1 VEWYRTVDNCHV
13 HHNWIEG
20 CNGVFE
26 SGGQA
31 ADHQL
36 NNRFDHNVC
45 LNNGNFCVLHLT
57 DACGVGSADFLV
69 ENNTIVEIESQ
80 PEVTWETIWF
90 DSPPDA
96 SRLALRNNIIYA
108 GNTNGVARY
117 GTFDHTSN
125 IYYLAGGQVLGFD
138 LDASEQFADP
148 LFVDLAG
155 NDFHLRPG
163 SPATGLGAL

>member
-1 VEWYRTVDNCHV
+1 VDNCHV